1 MENQKGQRIAHT
13 SRVGNPGWGISSQ
26 CKDPVAAIKYFD
38 FWFTDAGNALINY
51 GIEGVTY
58 TRDENGNIQYTDAI
72 MKTDKTALSELRNY
86 GVQYRI
92 GMIQDYA
99 YEEAWSNDIAKE
111 GNKMY
116 EEAGYVYTPIPQLNG
131 ELALKYTT
139 EEDAE
144 YSKIMAS
151 VTPYVTEMIQKWVL
165 GSEDFASSYDG
176 FIASLKDKGIERAI
190 EINQTAYDRY
200 MAN

>member
-1 MENQKGQRIAHT
+1 M
-13 SRVGNPGWGISSQ
+13 
-26 CKDPVAAIKYFD
+26 
-38 FWFTDAGNALINY
+38 
-51 GIEGVTY
+51 
-58 TRDENGNIQYTDAI
+58 
-72 MKTDKTALSELRNY
+72 
-86 GVQYRI
+86 
-92 GMIQDYA
+92 
-99 YEEAWSNDIAKE
+99 
-111 GNKMY
+111 
-116 EEAGYVYTPIPQLNG
+116 
-131 ELALKYTT
+131 KYTT

-200 MAN
+200 MAS